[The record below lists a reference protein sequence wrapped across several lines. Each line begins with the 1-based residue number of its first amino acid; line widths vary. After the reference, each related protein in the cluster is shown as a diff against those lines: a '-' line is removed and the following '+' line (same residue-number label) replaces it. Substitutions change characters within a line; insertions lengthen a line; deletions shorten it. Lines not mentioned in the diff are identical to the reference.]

1 VHAHL
6 HTVVT
11 FCFQILLTS
20 VRKEFRKRDQ
30 TNSIEEVEREVQQQ
44 IIETLQLGTYVE
56 CLIWYGYHW
65 TRTSNDILLQRYL
78 VLLWV
83 FNDHNLIS
91 SCFFRESDSRNIAI
105 TRVVSIKGF
114 KFFFIW
120 VWEGVVGCAYEK
132 ICSTSA
138 DGSLARLVWATICM
152 YLSFMSFCCHLRLF
166 WIHGLWLWPRWE
178 WLVKL
183 G

>member
-1 VHAHL
+1 MHAHL

-65 TRTSNDILLQRYL
+65 TRTSNDILLQRHL

-105 TRVVSIKGF
+105 TRVVSIKEKEDDKRRGLSF
-114 KFFFIW
+114 SLSGCERGWWAVPMRKFAQLLRMGHW
-120 VWEGVVGCAYEK
+120 
-132 ICSTSA
+132 
-138 DGSLARLVWATICM
+138 LVW
-152 YLSFMSFCCHLRLF
+152 S
-166 WIHGLWLWPRWE
+166 GLPFVYI
-178 WLVKL
+178 LVSWASAAI
-183 G
+183 